1 MRFLQVILFFVLSTG
16 FIQAQT
22 APDKD
27 QLKQD
32 WQEVQKLM
40 DKQMAEMKQF
50 FSESFGDDFFK
61 EMPFRDTAFIKQFD
75 FGDQLGEI
83 NTEDFNQMMQ
93 EMHRM
98 LQEQMG
104 SIDMQGFW
112 DQLKEMPAIPAP
124 DQLDENGAPLQNE
137 DEQYKPRKKRP
148 TQSL

>member
-1 MRFLQVILFFVLSTG
+1 MT
-16 FIQAQT
+16 
-22 APDKD
+22 
-27 QLKQD
+27 
-32 WQEVQKLM
+32 W
-40 DKQMAEMKQF
+40 
-50 FSESFGDDFFK
+50 
-61 EMPFRDTAFIKQFD
+61 
-75 FGDQLGEI
+75 DQLGEI

-93 EMHRM
+93 NASYCK
-98 LQEQMG
+98 EQMG